1 RGGPGR
7 GGSLNAHRALN
18 DRDTG
23 AEAAVHFSKLEAREP
38 HAHRCLQPARRHVY
52 FDRLKRARPQVQGI
66 VTATRGNQAN
76 RWLLP
81 ERTPALPIR
90 L

>member
-1 RGGPGR
+1 
-7 GGSLNAHRALN
+7 
-18 DRDTG
+18 
-23 AEAAVHFSKLEAREP
+23 
-38 HAHRCLQPARRHVY
+38 
-52 FDRLKRARPQVQGI
+52 VQGI